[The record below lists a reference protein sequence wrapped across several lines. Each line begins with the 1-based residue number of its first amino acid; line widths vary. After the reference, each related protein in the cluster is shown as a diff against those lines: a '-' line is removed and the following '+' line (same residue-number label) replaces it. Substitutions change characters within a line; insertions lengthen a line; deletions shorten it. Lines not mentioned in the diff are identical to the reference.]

1 MSMSDNTTEPKQ
13 NSLSFRVSSAL
24 KDIIGRDLITND
36 FVAIFELV
44 KNSFDAHA
52 TKVDLYFGDDTIMVV
67 DDGKGMTAT
76 DIREKWLFVAY
87 SAKKIGE
94 EDSSIPSDYRD
105 KISTRRGYAG
115 SKGIGRFSCDRLGAQ
130 LELYSRTDATAP
142 LIDHL
147 SVRWADFEENS
158 KVEFAKVKVTLDTAK
173 EVPPTLGAE
182 FTDFRGTALVIKIL
196 RSGWDRAKLLKLKEY
211 LAKLVNPLGNQDGMA
226 INFHV
231 PREEQEDQ
239 IQRLAAKIPEDVLSR
254 FHDRSTALAH
264 MPTHFFGIVNGPV
277 SNFIFSVLE
286 SKTTKI
292 EVRIADGVVTSKLI
306 DRGRLIYSIKEEANL
321 EYLGECRISMD
332 IFYLNRSAKTAF
344 TRAMGIESVK
354 FGHIFLFLNGF
365 RIFPAGETDDDTFGL
380 NRRKQQGYARFLGTR
395 EVIGRVDISAPS
407 NLFRETSSRDGGLI
421 EGPATKELHEVFR
434 KLGLQRLEK
443 YVVDVTWVDKLDA
456 DRLDTTGLNTDA
468 ARARIAEVV
477 SHLAENTDVVLLDYA
492 RDLVDTINERANE
505 FEASLRALS
514 IVADR
519 TNDRDLVARIEQ
531 ARARHEALRRSEA
544 AARDVAEA
552 ARGAAEAERKARLRA
567 EARERA
573 AAERADVAAHRYEEE
588 KKRSLFLT
596 SLQAKDSDT
605 LINLHHQVVIYATV
619 IQDRIANM
627 LTAIRAGRPPTADHL
642 ANELEQISFQNS
654 RVLAVT
660 RFATQANFRL
670 DADRVNEDIV
680 QYMRD
685 YVLNVSTVWAGQNM
699 LSFDDGGQQVRIT
712 FRPIDIGIIID
723 NLIANAQRAKATR
736 VAFKCGRSQG
746 GALEITIEDNGMGID
761 PLRVDKDRIFEKGY
775 STTRGSGLGLYH
787 VSQVLSEIKGTIG
800 IDDSFTGRGTRFI
813 IRITRP
819 KTTKAE
825 EQA

>member
-1 MSMSDNTTEPKQ
+1 MSDNTTELKQ
-13 NSLSFRVSSAL
+13 DSLSFRVSSAL

-94 EDSSIPSDYRD
+94 EDISVPRDYRD
-105 KISTRRGYAG
+105 KISIRRGYAG
-115 SKGIGRFSCDRLGAQ
+115 SKGIGRFSCDRLGAV
-130 LELYSRTDATAP
+130 LELYSRADATAP

-147 SVRWADFEENS
+147 SVNWAEFEENS
-158 KVEFAKVKVTLDTAK
+158 KLEFAKVKVTLDAVK
-173 EVPPTLGAE
+173 EVPPALGAE
-182 FTDFRGTALVIKIL
+182 FTEFRGTALVIKIL
-196 RSGWDRAKLLKLKEY
+196 RSDWDRAKLLKLKEY
-211 LAKLVNPLGNQDGMA
+211 LAKLVNPLGSQDSMA
-226 INFHV
+226 IHFHV
-231 PREEQEDQ
+231 PREEQKDQ
-239 IQRLAAKIPEDVLSR
+239 VQRLAAKIPEDVLSR
-254 FHDRSTALAH
+254 FPDRSTALAH

-292 EVRIADGVVTSKLI
+292 EVRIADGTITSKLI
-306 DRGRLIYSIKEEANL
+306 DRGRLIYSIQEEPRL
-321 EYLGECRISMD
+321 EYLRECRISMD
-332 IFYLNRSAKTAF
+332 IFYLNRSAKAAF
-344 TRAMGIESVK
+344 TRAMGVESVN

-365 RIFPAGETDDDTFGL
+365 RVFPIGESEDDTFGL

-421 EGPATKELHEVFR
+421 EGPETLELHEVFR
-434 KLGLQRLEK
+434 RLGLQRLER

-456 DRLDTTGLNTDA
+456 DRLDTTGLTTDA
-468 ARARIAEVV
+468 ARARIAMVV
-477 SHLAENTDVVLLDYA
+477 SHLAENTDVVLLEYDK
-492 RDLVDTINERANE
+492 DLVNTINERAKE
-505 FEASLRALS
+505 FETSLKALS

-519 TNDRDLVARIEQ
+519 TNDPDLVARIEQ

-544 AARDVAEA
+544 AARQAAEA
-552 ARGAAEAERKARLRA
+552 AREAAEAERQARLQA

-573 AAERADVAAHRYEEE
+573 AAVRADVAVHRYEEE

-699 LSFDDGGQQVRIT
+699 LSFDDGGQQVKIT

-746 GALEITIEDNGMGID
+746 GALEITVEDNGMGID

-787 VSQVLSEIKGTIG
+787 VAQVLSEIKGTIG

-825 EQA
+825 EQS